1 MFYNRLRDN
10 TGSRE
15 DSLFVR
21 LHTLVQ
27 FDDVAADKP
36 DQVAEIRDGR
46 LVSDIVQHVLV
57 VHCGDKGSAS
67 GSGLAFAP
75 RPPEKWEHALTH
87 TSALGAQRN
96 YWKGRGVKNETN
108 GIN

>member
-1 MFYNRLRDN
+1 M
-10 TGSRE
+10 
-15 DSLFVR
+15 
-21 LHTLVQ
+21 
-27 FDDVAADKP
+27 AADKP

-75 RPPEKWEHALTH
+75 RPPEKWEHTRKPWAPR
-87 TSALGAQRN
+87 GFI
-96 YWKGRGVKNETN
+96 GRGGGGVKNETN

>member
-1 MFYNRLRDN
+1 MVMETQLCSI
-10 TGSRE
+10 TGFVIAGPLARPPQCSLE

-27 FDDVAADKP
+27 FDDMAADKP

-75 RPPEKWEHALTH
+75 RPPEKWEHTLTH
-87 TSALGAQRN
+87 T
-96 YWKGRGVKNETN
+96 
-108 GIN
+108 

>member
-1 MFYNRLRDN
+1 M
-10 TGSRE
+10 
-15 DSLFVR
+15 
-21 LHTLVQ
+21 
-27 FDDVAADKP
+27 AADKP
-36 DQVAEIRDGR
+36 DQVAEIWDGR

-75 RPPEKWEHALTH
+75 RPPEKWEHTLTH
-87 TSALGAQRN
+87 TRKPWAPRGFI
-96 YWKGRGVKNETN
+96 GRGGGVKNETN